1 MKLVTAVVKPFR
13 ADDVVA
19 AVRAAGATGTT
30 VTEAKGMGRQG
41 GHVETYRGSEY
52 RIDLVPK
59 VRIEI
64 LVEHDRAEVVL
75 EALAAA
81 ARTGRIGDGKVW
93 VETVRS
99 LRRIRTGEEGAD
111 AL

>member
-13 ADDVVA
+13 LDEVVA
-19 AVRAAGATGTT
+19 AVRAAGAAGAT
-30 VTEAKGMGRQG
+30 VTGAKGMGRQA

-64 LVEHDRAEVVL
+64 LVEPGRAEAVL

-93 VETVRS
+93 VETVSS
-99 LRRIRTGEEGAD
+99 LRRIRTAEEGAD